1 MENIE
6 IIEIRVS
13 ALPGAPVGKCM
24 QEAIKL
30 AATEW
35 RNVRLRHNDKQYI
48 VLVNDLLSTVMD
60 IGDLKVKEVDMK
72 RPL

>member
-6 IIEIRVS
+6 IVEIRVS
-13 ALPGAPVGKCM
+13 ALPGALIGKCI
-24 QEAIKL
+24 QESIQL

-48 VLVNDLLSTVMD
+48 VLVNDLLSTVME
-60 IGDLKVKEVDMK
+60 IGDLTVEEVDIK
-72 RPL
+72 K